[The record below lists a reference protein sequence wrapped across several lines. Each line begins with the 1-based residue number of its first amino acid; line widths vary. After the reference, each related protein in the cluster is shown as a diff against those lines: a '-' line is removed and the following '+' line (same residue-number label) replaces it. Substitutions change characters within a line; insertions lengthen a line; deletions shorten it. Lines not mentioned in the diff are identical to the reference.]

1 MEPADST
8 PQLFIL
14 VVRDYLPRFYNLPP
28 ELPARSQDEVEEI
41 LANGYDLTRGTEAMK
56 WVIENRPDFHHVP
69 AYRRFIIKWPMI
81 LEVKQTM
88 RESDWNSALIRLD
101 TLVTIDENDPST
113 YYHFGLVYRYTY
125 RFSDSEQYLRR
136 CLDLYPELPIGHR
149 ALGFTLAYLDR
160 KEEAITELETALKDL
175 PDDDEIRRALQ
186 EIKTQTGTEP
196 DKEN

>member
-1 MEPADST
+1 MEQTDSA

-56 WVIENRPDFHHVP
+56 WVIQHRPDFPHVP

-81 LEVKQTM
+81 LEVKQEM
-88 RESDWNSALIRLD
+88 RESDWDSALIRLD
-101 TLVTIDENDPST
+101 TLATIDDHDPST
-113 YYHFGLVYRYTY
+113 FYHFGLVYRYTY

-136 CLDLYPELPIGHR
+136 CLDLFPDLAIGHR

-160 KEEAITELETALKDL
+160 KEEAIAELQTALKDL
-175 PDDDEIRRALQ
+175 PDDDEIARALK
-186 EIKTQTGTEP
+186 EIKAQTGTEP